1 MMEVGKGNF
10 RTEVDHKTKDEIGS
24 LATAFGKMTENVR
37 HLITEVSTSINNIAA
52 SSETITDNIDG
63 LNASS
68 HEVTRAIEEITHG
81 ATDLASNVNERLI
94 NGQDLSNS
102 INLIFSKLTD
112 AKAVST
118 EMAMVNQSG
127 RSKIDDL
134 QHVFQIT
141 VDNTDH
147 VSEKVHEL
155 SISSQAIET
164 IVSTIKGISSQ
175 TNLLALNASIE
186 AARAGEAGRGFS
198 VVADEI
204 RKLAEQSA
212 TSAEE
217 INTIIAKIVNIVES
231 TNLTV
236 QGTQK
241 SVIKAKVNLSETVTV
256 FEDIDTRVVKVGMII
271 DDFLRETE
279 KIERLKTELI
289 VSLESMAAISQESA
303 ASTEEINAST
313 EEQLSRVSEIGQA
326 IDHLNEDITKLSVE
340 MAKFKA

>member
-1 MMEVGKGNF
+1 
-10 RTEVDHKTKDEIGS
+10 
-24 LATAFGKMTENVR
+24 
-37 HLITEVSTSINNIAA
+37 
-52 SSETITDNIDG
+52 
-63 LNASS
+63 
-68 HEVTRAIEEITHG
+68 
-81 ATDLASNVNERLI
+81 
-94 NGQDLSNS
+94 
-102 INLIFSKLTD
+102 
-112 AKAVST
+112 
-118 EMAMVNQSG
+118 MAMVNQSG
-127 RSKIDDL
+127 RLKIEDL
-134 QHVFQIT
+134 QQVFQIT

-231 TNLTV
+231 TNQTV

-271 DDFLRETE
+271 DEFLRETE
-279 KIERLKTELI
+279 KIESLKTELI

-326 IDHLNEDITKLSVE
+326 IDHLNEDIANLSVE